1 MPTITNR
8 NLIPSGQVPGRVSND
23 MTENSGNLLPIYM
36 VADESASMTNYIG
49 DLNHG
54 LTQLHNALLGEPMA
68 AAKVRFTILG
78 FSDDVQLR
86 LAMAD
91 LRHENELPQLTA
103 RSNTAYGKVFED
115 LRARIPTDVAS
126 LKGQGYTVHRPAVF
140 FLSDGQPNDGDG
152 WRTTRNQLVDQ
163 SVTKAA
169 PNIIACGI
177 GAVKP
182 ETMLEVATK
191 PEYAFVST
199 GSDLGAEI
207 AKFCAALTK
216 SIVKSGNTIGSAQP
230 QLVVERPQNFK
241 MAIDVV

>member
-1 MPTITNR
+1 
-8 NLIPSGQVPGRVSND
+8 
-23 MTENSGNLLPIYM
+23 MTEITGNVLPVYM
-36 VADESASMTNYIG
+36 VADESFSMNDYISS
-49 DLNHG
+49 LNEG
-54 LTQLHNALLGEPMA
+54 LAQLHDALLGEPMA

-91 LRHENELPQLTA
+91 LRRENQLPQLMA
-103 RSNTAYGKVFED
+103 RNRTAYGKVFED
-115 LRARIPTDVAS
+115 LRARIPVDVAS

-140 FLSDGQPNDGDG
+140 FLSDGQPTDGDG
-152 WRTTRNQLVDQ
+152 WRKVRGQLVDQ
-163 SVTKAA
+163 AVTKTA

-177 GAVKP
+177 GDVRP
-182 ETMLEVATK
+182 QTMLDVATK
-191 PEYAFVST
+191 QEYAFVSS

-216 SIVKSGNTIGSAQP
+216 SIVKSGLTIGSARP
-230 QLVVERPQNFK
+230 ELVVEQPQNFK

>member
-1 MPTITNR
+1 MA
-8 NLIPSGQVPGRVSND
+8 
-23 MTENSGNLLPIYM
+23 ENTGNLLPVYM
-36 VADESASMTNYIG
+36 VADESYSMNDYISN
-49 DLNHG
+49 LNDG
-54 LTQLHNALLGEPMA
+54 LAQLHDALLGEPMA

-91 LRHENELPQLTA
+91 LRRENQLPQLVA
-103 RSNTAYGKVFED
+103 RNRTAYGKVFED
-115 LRARIPTDVAS
+115 LRARIPADVAS

-140 FLSDGQPNDGDG
+140 FLSDGQPTDGDG
-152 WRTTRNQLVDQ
+152 WRGTREQLVDQ
-163 SVTKAA
+163 AVTKAA

-177 GAVKP
+177 GDVRAQ
-182 ETMLEVATK
+182 TMLDVATK
-191 PEYAFVST
+191 QEYAFVST

-216 SIVKSGNTIGSAQP
+216 SIVKSGRTIGSAQP
-230 QLVVERPQNFK
+230 ELVVERPQNFK

>member
-1 MPTITNR
+1 MA
-8 NLIPSGQVPGRVSND
+8 
-23 MTENSGNLLPIYM
+23 ENTGNLLPVYM
-36 VADESASMTNYIG
+36 VADESFSMNDYIAN
-49 DLNHG
+49 LNEG
-54 LTQLHNALLGEPMA
+54 LAQLHDALLGEPMA

-91 LRHENELPQLTA
+91 LRRENQLPQLMA
-103 RSNTAYGKVFED
+103 RDRTAYGKVFED
-115 LRARIPTDVAS
+115 LRARIPADVAS

-140 FLSDGQPNDGDG
+140 FLSDGQPTDGNG
-152 WRTTRNQLVDQ
+152 WRRVRDQLVDQ
-163 SVTKAA
+163 AQTKAA

-177 GAVKP
+177 GKVEAQ
-182 ETMLEVATK
+182 TMLDVATK

-199 GSDLGAEI
+199 GADLGAEI

-216 SIVKSGNTIGSAQP
+216 SIVKSGRTIGSAAP
-230 QLVVERPQNFK
+230 ELVVERPQNFK